1 MSKRKIIRAAI
12 LIAALITSITG
23 VTVVA
28 QATNQYSAF
37 TTEIATAE
45 TAYQQAADNLRETVA
60 AIPDNELLHAEL
72 KATAESALAEEPV
85 HYELDPNLK
94 QVLSVFNITPEYPI
108 WQDQQQELH
117 AWYDNQI
124 ESLKDTSADL
134 KADHDAWILQQA
146 KNDLTAVIK
155 SVQDTMKTIGS
166 ELTKPELS
174 ENLSNKIAD
183 ITASLDAA
191 TDPEVLHTYTSDLQ
205 ADTKN
210 LQADHDAYVTQKEKE
225 AAEAAAKKKAAEQAA
240 ANTWTVSYGPSYGTA
255 TAPADGSVGEW
266 QPGYYIA
273 HDWSANGRRIA
284 SQPAHVI
291 VNGQVYHYVS
301 SMVVPPDTPWASVS
315 GFVYANGGIGFQTCV
330 GSQRLITHYEPGE

>member
-1 MSKRKIIRAAI
+1 MSKRKIIRATI
-12 LIAALITSITG
+12 LIAALITSITCG
-23 VTVVA
+23 TAVA
-28 QATNQYSAF
+28 QAADQYSAF

-45 TAYQQAADNLRETVA
+45 TAYQQAADHLTKTIQT
-60 AIPDNELLHAEL
+60 IPDDELLNTDLKSTASQEL
-72 KATAESALAEEPV
+72 NEQPASYK
-85 HYELDPNLK
+85 LDPNLEK
-94 QVLSVFNITPEYPI
+94 ALSLVGITPEYPI
-108 WQDQQQELH
+108 WHDQQQELH
-117 AWYDNQI
+117 TWYDDQTAA
-124 ESLKDTSADL
+124 LTDAAAGL
-134 KADHDAWILQQA
+134 QADHDAWILQQA

-166 ELTKPELS
+166 ELTKPELA

-191 TDPEVLHTYTSDLQ
+191 TDPEVLHTYASDLQ
-205 ADTKN
+205 ADIKN
-210 LQADHDAYVTQKEKE
+210 LQADHDAYVAQKEKE
-225 AAEAAAKKKAAEQAA
+225 AAEAARQKAAEQAA
-240 ANTWTVSYGPSYGTA
+240 ANTWTVSYVPSYGTA

-273 HDWSANGRRIA
+273 HDWSANGSRIA
-284 SQPAHVI
+284 SKPAHVI

-301 SMVVPPDTPWASVS
+301 SMVVPPDTAWASVS

>member
-28 QATNQYSAF
+28 QAADQYSAF

-45 TAYQQAADNLRETVA
+45 TAYQQAADHLTKTIQ
-60 AIPDNELLHAEL
+60 AIPDGELINIDLKNAASQELNEQPAN
-72 KATAESALAEEPV
+72 
-85 HYELDPNLK
+85 YELDPNLEK
-94 QVLSVFNITPEYPI
+94 ALNLVGITPEYPI
-108 WQDQQQELH
+108 WSDQQQELH
-117 AWYDNQI
+117 TWYDDQTAALTNAAAGLQ
-124 ESLKDTSADL
+124 
-134 KADHDAWILQQA
+134 ADHDAWMLQQA

-155 SVQDTMKTIGS
+155 SVQDAMKTIGS
-166 ELTKPELS
+166 ELTKPELA

-191 TDPEVLHTYTSDLQ
+191 TDPEVLHTYASNLQ
-205 ADTKN
+205 ADIKD

-240 ANTWTVSYGPSYGTA
+240 ANTWTVSYVPSYGTVA
-255 TAPADGSVGEW
+255 APADGSVGEW

-284 SQPAHVI
+284 STPAQVI

-315 GFVYANGGIGFQTCV
+315 GFVYANGGIGFQTCY
-330 GSQRLITHYEPGE
+330 GENRLITHYEPGE